1 MTGKEY
7 ATMKRRERQR
17 RYYQEHRE
25 EKLAYQKQY
34 NAEHKDQIRLY
45 KREYQAE
52 YQRGIRRRG
61 EDTEEK

>member
-7 ATMKRRERQR
+7 AAQKRRDRQR

-25 EKLAYQKQY
+25 EKLAYRKKYVEEHRESVREY
-34 NAEHKDQIRLY
+34 NRQ
-45 KREYQAE
+45 YQAE
-52 YQRGIRRRG
+52 YRQGIRRRG